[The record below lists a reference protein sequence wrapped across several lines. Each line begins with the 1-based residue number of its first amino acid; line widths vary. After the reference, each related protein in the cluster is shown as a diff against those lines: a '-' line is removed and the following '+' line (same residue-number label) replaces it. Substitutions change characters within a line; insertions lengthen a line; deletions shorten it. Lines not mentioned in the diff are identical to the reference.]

1 MDIKFIKFNE
11 RTYINVNLIE
21 SISIDK
27 ENSVVL
33 LKVEFNTRSYKFS
46 YNLEDNSQR
55 EIFLNIMSKIGG
67 DIDE

>member
-11 RTYINVNLIE
+11 RTYVNVNLIE

-27 ENSVVL
+27 ESYVVL
-33 LKVEFNTRSYKFS
+33 LKVVFNTRSYKFS

>member
-1 MDIKFIKFNE
+1 MDIKFIRFNE

-21 SISIDK
+21 SISIDR

-33 LKVEFNTRSYKFS
+33 LKVVFNTRSYKFS

>member
-1 MDIKFIKFNE
+1 MDIKFIKFNK

-21 SISIDK
+21 SISIDR

-33 LKVEFNTRSYKFS
+33 LKVVFNTRSYKFS

>member
-27 ENSVVL
+27 ENCVVL

>member
-21 SISIDK
+21 SISIDR
-27 ENSVVL
+27 ESNVVL
-33 LKVEFNTRSYKFS
+33 LKVVFNTRSYKFS

>member
-46 YNLEDNSQR
+46 YDLEDISQR

>member
-11 RTYINVNLIE
+11 KTYINVNLIE
-21 SISIDK
+21 SISVDR
-27 ENSVVL
+27 ENNVAL
-33 LKVEFNTRSYKFS
+33 LKVVLITGSYKFS

-55 EIFLNIMSKIGG
+55 EIFLNVISKIGG

>member
-46 YNLEDNSQR
+46 YDLEDSSQR